1 MSFLSTLQNS
11 ELAIWVVEAPTLWAY
26 PTILTLHALG
36 LSLTVG
42 ANTVLAL
49 RVLGV
54 APRLPLSIFR
64 RIGVPFWIGFA
75 VNAASGVLLFIASAE
90 LNGPRRLFHAKL
102 ALIAA
107 AVVVFVVLR
116 RLLAVRQ
123 LSPEQA
129 PPLSPAARWLAA
141 LSLALWLGA
150 ITTGRLMAYL
160 I

>member
-11 ELAIWVVEAPTLWAY
+11 ELALWVVEAPTLWAY

-64 RIGVPFWIGFA
+64 RVGVPFWIGFV

-90 LNGPRRLFHAKL
+90 LNGTRPLFHAKL

-107 AVVVFVVLR
+107 AVVVFIVLR
-116 RLLAVRQ
+116 RMAVRG
-123 LSPEQA
+123 LSPERES
-129 PPLSPAARWLAA
+129 LRPAARWLAA

-160 I
+160 V

>member
-42 ANTVLAL
+42 ANTALAL
-49 RVLGV
+49 RVLGA

-116 RLLAVRQ
+116 RLAVRQ
-123 LSPEQA
+123 LSPEEA

>member
-11 ELAIWVVEAPTLWAY
+11 ELALWVVEAPTLWAY

-49 RVLGV
+49 RVLGA
-54 APRLPLSIFR
+54 APRLPLSVFR
-64 RIGVPFWIGFA
+64 RIGVPFWIGFV

-90 LNGPRRLFHAKL
+90 LNGTRRLFHAKL

-107 AVVVFVVLR
+107 AVIVFVVLR
-116 RLLAVRQ
+116 RMAVGQ
-123 LSPEQA
+123 LSPEQ
-129 PPLSPAARWLAA
+129 PLLSPFARWLAA

-160 I
+160 V